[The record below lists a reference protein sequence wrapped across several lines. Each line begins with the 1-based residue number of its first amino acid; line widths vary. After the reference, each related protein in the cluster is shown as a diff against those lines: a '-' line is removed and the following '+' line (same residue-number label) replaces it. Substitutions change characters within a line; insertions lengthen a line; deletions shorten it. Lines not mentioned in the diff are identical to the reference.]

1 MDVRS
6 PREISSSE
14 LFCKTNILPFQQIIL
29 YFRGVA
35 MFKCRNGLA
44 PSYLSSKFIKVSIII
59 KRLGLLLPIIWL
71 FLGFLYDHIWQINY
85 S

>member
-29 YFRGVA
+29 YLQRVA
-35 MFKCRNGLA
+35 MVKCLNSLA
-44 PSYLSSKFIKVSIII
+44 PSYL
-59 KRLGLLLPIIWL
+59 LYLLNL
-71 FLGFLYDHIWQINY
+71 
-85 S
+85 